1 MERLQE
7 LHKLLRRAKYFYY
20 EQNESIMSDYEFD
33 TLEKEY
39 DILCNEFNISEKI
52 RVSNFVGFSI
62 MIPMSVEIK

>member
-1 MERLQE
+1 
-7 LHKLLRRAKYFYY
+7 
-20 EQNESIMSDYEFD
+20 MSDYEFD